1 MKNQNGKAIVIVILL
16 LAVIAAAI
24 VLAYK
29 INKTGEDK
37 AVVGEGEKLLK
48 NQ

>member
-29 INKTGEDK
+29 VKFEFKKIQIDILSMLTKP
-37 AVVGEGEKLLK
+37 VS
-48 NQ
+48 

>member
-29 INKTGEDK
+29 INKTVDNVK
-37 AVVGEGEKLLK
+37 I
-48 NQ
+48 